1 MSKKLEY
8 TATNMARK
16 FWLQEMII
24 GANLKYEGYTDKDIR
39 KKSVEDNIFQGRSEN
54 FRRETAS
61 GIILRLNTLDE
72 YLINLLSNC
81 NLEVAKQIIIY
92 SIMKSDKLF
101 FDFMNEIYKDKIIL
115 KDFKIKSVDLK
126 VFISRKQ
133 EQVPK
138 IAAWKNS
145 TIERLK
151 NNYIGYLIEAGFIVK
166 EKENLEIIIPIIDK
180 QLQDHI
186 IEIGDKIYLQ
196 AMIGE
201 I

>member
-24 GANLKYEGYTDKDIR
+24 GANLKYEGYADKDIR

-92 SIMKSDKLF
+92 SIMKSDKLEAEPF
-101 FDFMNEIYKDKIIL
+101 KDWVFEEVLPCIRKHGFYSKEQARLDRIL
-115 KDFKIKSVDLK
+115 KMTNIV
-126 VFISRKQ
+126 
-133 EQVPK
+133 E
-138 IAAWKNS
+138 N
-145 TIERLK
+145 E
-151 NNYIGYLIEAGFIVK
+151 NYMINGGF
-166 EKENLEIIIPIIDK
+166 
-180 QLQDHI
+180 
-186 IEIGDKIYLQ
+186 
-196 AMIGE
+196 
-201 I
+201 